1 MDSLVKR
8 AIATMFVAF
17 LVLFAFTNA
26 WGQATGTSQ
35 PQIARIRTLQIDAWA
50 RPGVGQFAP
59 ADDLAQYLVY
69 ELYVTNWK
77 VRIFASLRWMLKMPR
92 RGSLWHRVS
101 RNCESAQLGQR
112 RLAWPRR
119 RIDRNLRPSSPR
131 LAT

>member
-69 ELYVTNWK
+69 VLYVTNWK
-77 VRIFASLRWMLKMPR
+77 VRI
-92 RGSLWHRVS
+92 RVS
-101 RNCESAQLGQR
+101 SLVGEVRPLPPSFV
-112 RLAWPRR
+112 RLKTDEGHALKSGEGGASPLLN
-119 RIDRNLRPSSPR
+119 RIDGDVVVRRH
-131 LAT
+131 